1 MEPIDERLVE
11 RVDQYIESLFVPHDE
26 MLCQNLRDAQAAGVP
41 DINVSPVQGKL
52 LYLLAKIA
60 AVRRILEIG
69 TLAGYSTTWL
79 ARALPPEGR
88 VVTLEIDPRHAA
100 VARMNLDRIGAGPL
114 VDIRIGPAAESLH
127 VLIESREEPFDLIF
141 IDADKPGYP
150 KYLRLSLQLS
160 RRGTIILADNVIRN
174 GRVLDETSGDA
185 NAQGVRAYN
194 YAIAGNSQLDSVI
207 IPMIREKLDGMA
219 ASVVK

>member
-69 TLAGYSTTWL
+69 TLAGCGKTPFQSQNRLTQVRKL
-79 ARALPPEGR
+79 LIPRSAAVSFGPF
-88 VVTLEIDPRHAA
+88 VTLQ
-100 VARMNLDRIGAGPL
+100 N
-114 VDIRIGPAAESLH
+114 
-127 VLIESREEPFDLIF
+127 PFS
-141 IDADKPGYP
+141 A
-150 KYLRLSLQLS
+150 
-160 RRGTIILADNVIRN
+160 TC
-174 GRVLDETSGDA
+174 
-185 NAQGVRAYN
+185 
-194 YAIAGNSQLDSVI
+194 
-207 IPMIREKLDGMA
+207 
-219 ASVVK
+219 